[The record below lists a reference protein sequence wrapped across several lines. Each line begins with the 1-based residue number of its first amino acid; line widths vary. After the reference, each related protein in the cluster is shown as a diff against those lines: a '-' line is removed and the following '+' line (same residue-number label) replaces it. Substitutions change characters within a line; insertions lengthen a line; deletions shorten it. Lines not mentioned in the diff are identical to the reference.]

1 MITMMRVD
9 HRLIHGQVV
18 LSWLTQYD
26 SDAILIAS
34 DTVPTDDFRKQTLK
48 LAKPAATKL
57 VIKTVDAAIAAITD
71 GRTDGYRLFI
81 LTENVAD
88 ACRIAEACPQVAH
101 INLGGTRPATD
112 TERLTATVSLTASE
126 RDRLDAL
133 AARGIRVEA
142 RAVPSDRPVVIEGA
156 R

>member
-34 DTVPTDDFRKQTLK
+34 DSVPADDFRKQTLK
-48 LAKPAATKL
+48 LAKPASTKL
-57 VIKTVDAAIAAITD
+57 VIKTVDDAIAAITG
-71 GRTDGYRLFI
+71 GRTDSYRLFI
-81 LTENVAD
+81 LTESVAD
-88 ACRIAEACPQVAH
+88 ACRIAEACPQIAH

-112 TERLTATVSLTASE
+112 AERLTATVSVTSDE
-126 RDRLDAL
+126 RTRLNAL
-133 AARGIRVEA
+133 ADRGLRVEA
-142 RAVPSDRPVVIEGA
+142 RAVPSDRPIVIEGT